1 MADLGRE
8 SRPQDHYDP
17 SMSEQGKAA
26 SELIAALRLQGIDS
40 ACVLGAIARVP
51 REKFVPPYQR
61 QWAYANRPLPIGEGQ
76 TISQPYIVALMTQA
90 AGVARGD
97 RVLEIG
103 TGSGYQTAVL
113 AEMGCVVYS
122 IEIRSALARNAAI
135 LLDQAEWNIHL
146 RTGDGNQGWA
156 AAAPFKA
163 ILVTAAPKSLP
174 PALAKQLQ
182 PDGRIVA
189 PLGETDGIQR
199 LVVHQRLTDGSFS
212 RSDLGGVR
220 FVPMISD

>member
-1 MADLGRE
+1 MATSALTAESAWRRGPGTASWGCEALPAGERRASPQAYLVGR
-8 SRPQDHYDP
+8 
-17 SMSEQGKAA
+17 
-26 SELIAALRLQGIDS
+26 
-40 ACVLGAIARVP
+40 V
-51 REKFVPPYQR
+51 
-61 QWAYANRPLPIGEGQ
+61 
-76 TISQPYIVALMTQA
+76 TQA
-90 AGVARGD
+90 AGAAGGG

-122 IEIRSALARNAAI
+122 IEIRSALARNAAT

-182 PDGRIVA
+182 PGGRIVA

-199 LVVHQRLTDGSFS
+199 LVVHQRLADGSLS
-212 RSDLGGVR
+212 RSDLAGAR